1 MRLGQAAA
9 ALWVNEKTLDNAI
22 RILGLSRPLDEDTVR
37 ALGLAFRAK
46 YRYGIPLK
54 RGFPAVREA
63 LKQPAL
69 RESDVVVRELMAYL
83 PEVQRG
89 IDRHE
94 QQYKPLPR
102 GPGWRDPYHPAV
114 PARWRRHPAIRR
126 AIWWGLD
133 LSLNDWKARR
143 PGGQLLL
150 ELGENLRAV
159 RLLQKG
165 DQAMTLVAMW
175 ECFVR
180 DGVKFVVIGGV
191 AATVHGSARITDDLD
206 VCYDPAPDNTAK
218 LVRLLNDWHARL
230 HLPREPEA
238 RLPFVIDQR
247 TFRDAP
253 ALTLITDH
261 GRLDLLAH
269 VTGIGDY
276 AACLAV
282 SEETEVDS
290 VRLRVLT
297 LAALIKAK
305 RAAGRTRDHEHLIE
319 LEALH
324 VLKQEQAK
332 PPPRRPRRRR

>member
-22 RILGLSRPLDEDTVR
+22 RTLGLTRPLDADTVR

-54 RGFPAVREA
+54 RGFPAVRDA
-63 LKQPAL
+63 LKRPAA
-69 RESDVVVRELMAYL
+69 REDDAVVRAVMAYL
-83 PEVQRG
+83 PDVERG
-89 IDRHE
+89 IE
-94 QQYKPLPR
+94 QEKQTYKPLSP
-102 GPGWRDPYHPAV
+102 GPGWRDPYHPAI
-114 PARWRRHPAIRR
+114 PPHLRRHPAIRR
-126 AIWWGLD
+126 AIRWGLD
-133 LSLNDWKARR
+133 LSLNDWKVRR

-150 ELGENLRAV
+150 QLGESLRAV

-191 AATVHGSARITDDLD
+191 AATVHGSARVTDDLD

-218 LVRLLNDWHARL
+218 LVRLLNNWHARL

-269 VTGIGDY
+269 VTGIGEY
-276 AACLAV
+276 AACLAA
-282 SEETEVDS
+282 SEETEVGS

-305 RAAGRTRDHEHLIE
+305 RAAGRTRDREHLIE

-332 PPPRRPRRRR
+332 PPPARSRRRR